1 MRTFLVLVA
10 AVGLAGCG
18 LHKIPGTDIDDTSET
33 RAILDVVGKF
43 RNAVESRNTQ
53 ALIDLA
59 DESFRDDGG
68 SASPDDD
75 LEYKTLFTALPA
87 RFQRW
92 DDVRLDLSVR
102 RIELN
107 PENTAARVTYSYTM
121 SFRMPSLTQRTQSET
136 DIKQMVLKRSGD
148 KEWKIVSGI

>member
-1 MRTFLVLVA
+1 MRTSLVMMA
-10 AVGLAGCG
+10 AVALSGCA
-18 LHKIPGTDIDDTSET
+18 LHKIPGTDIDDTSDT
-33 RAILDVVGKF
+33 RAILEVVGKY
-43 RNAVESRNTQ
+43 RNAVEARNTQ
-53 ALIDLA
+53 AIIELA

-68 SASPDDD
+68 SATPDDD
-75 LEYKTLFTALPA
+75 LEYKTLFSALPA

-107 PENTAARVTYSYTM
+107 PEASAARVTYSYTM

-136 DIKQMVLKRSGD
+136 DIKQMVLKRAGD
-148 KEWKIVSGI
+148 KDWKIVSGI

>member
-1 MRTFLVLVA
+1 MRTFLVTMA
-10 AVGLAGCG
+10 AVALTGCG

-33 RAILDVVGKF
+33 RAILDVVGKY

-53 ALIDLA
+53 ALIELA

-75 LEYKTLFTALPA
+75 LDYKTLFSALPA

-92 DDVRLDLSVR
+92 NDVRLDLSVR

-107 PENTAARVTYSYTM
+107 PEATAARVTYSYTM

-136 DIKQMVLKRSGD
+136 DIKQMLLKRSGD
-148 KEWKIVSGI
+148 KDWKIVSGI